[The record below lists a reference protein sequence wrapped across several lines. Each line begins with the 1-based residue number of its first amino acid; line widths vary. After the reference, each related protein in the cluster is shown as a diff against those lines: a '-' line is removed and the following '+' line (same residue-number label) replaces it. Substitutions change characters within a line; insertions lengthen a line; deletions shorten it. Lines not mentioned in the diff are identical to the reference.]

1 MRTVKARVEAAP
13 KADPTDN
20 EEMRKFARAVLA
32 VEPNAIEGPISILEA
47 GDTVVH
53 AFIQAGIWALL
64 SIGILLWIVLRR
76 FGDVLADA
84 RSAA

>member
-1 MRTVKARVEAAP
+1 MRRC
-13 KADPTDN
+13 
-20 EEMRKFARAVLA
+20 

-76 FGDVLADA
+76 FGDVLLTLIPLLIAGVVTLPGTGGG
-84 RSAA
+84 SA